1 MVEINPANE
10 ALVDISNICIDLT
23 CTREERVR
31 AFVEQVK
38 NPYKFRVGDIVVS
51 VKYEHTNDTLQS
63 KLSKM
68 LTH

>member
-23 CTREERVR
+23 STREERVR

-38 NPYKFRVGDIVVS
+38 NPYRFRVGDIVVS
-51 VKYEHTNDTLQS
+51 VKYEPTNDTLQS

>member
-1 MVEINPANE
+1 MVKINSANE
-10 ALVDISNICIDLT
+10 ALVDISSVCIDLT
-23 CTREERVR
+23 RPQEDRVR

-38 NPYKFRVGDIVVS
+38 NPYRFRVGDIIVS
-51 VKYEHTNDTLQS
+51 LKYEPTNDTLQS